1 MCLIWRENI
10 LTSQCRIFTKC
21 VDGFLQSDEKGWDMF
36 WRMTAILI
44 LLVFYGVYIGK
55 MVIQTK
61 RGIRTDQIAK
71 GKKRDKVFYIEL
83 LMKIATYSVILIE
96 VVSISWV
103 KPDLPVAVII
113 TGALLGVA
121 GDMLFAIAVV
131 TMKDSW
137 RAGIAEEDNREM
149 ITSGIYKISR
159 NPAFLGFDCVYLGIL
174 LMFFNW
180 ILLFFSV
187 FAAVMLHLQILQ
199 EEEYLPTVFGED
211 YISYK
216 KCVSRYLGRI
226 E

>member
-1 MCLIWRENI
+1 
-10 LTSQCRIFTKC
+10 
-21 VDGFLQSDEKGWDMF
+21 MF
-36 WRMTAILI
+36 WRMTAIII

-55 MVIQTK
+55 MVLQRK

-71 GKKRDKVFYIEL
+71 REKRDKIFYIEL
-83 LMKIATYSVILIE
+83 LLKIATYSVVPVE
-96 VVSISWV
+96 VVSILAV
-103 KPDLPVAVII
+103 KPDLPGAVMIM
-113 TGALLGVA
+113 GLLLGIA
-121 GDMLFAIAVV
+121 GDIIFAIAVV
-131 TMKDSW
+131 TMQDSW

-149 ITSGIYKISR
+149 VTSGIYKISR

-187 FAAVMLHLQILQ
+187 FAAAMLHLQILQ
-199 EEEYLPTVFGED
+199 EEKYLPAAFGDD

-216 KCVSRYLGRI
+216 KRVCRYLGRK